1 MEVYPMTTQSNTR
14 KNLLCLVEGAL
25 LVALAQI
32 LSYLKLWE
40 LPQGGSVTI
49 GMLPIFL
56 YCARWGFGPGMLAS
70 FAYALLQ
77 LLLDGAYA
85 WGWQS
90 MIGDYILAFA
100 VLGVAG
106 LFAKMKGGFFLGT
119 IAGCIARFLVHWIV
133 GATIWGEYMPEEFF
147 GMTMTSPWFYSV
159 LYNGSYMLLDMI
171 LVLVVGAIMLKP
183 LGKYMSYQR

>member
-1 MEVYPMTTQSNTR
+1 MKTNTR
-14 KNLLCLVEGAL
+14 KKLLCLVEGAL

-90 MIGDYILAFA
+90 MVGDYILAFA

-106 LFAKMKGGFFLGT
+106 LFAKAKGGFFLGT
-119 IAGCIARFLVHWIV
+119 IAGCVARFLVHWIV
-133 GATIWGEYMPEEFF
+133 GATIWAEYMPEEFF
-147 GMTMTSPWFYSV
+147 GMTMTSPWLYSI
-159 LYNGSYMLLDMI
+159 LYNGSYMLLDML
-171 LVLVVGAIMLKP
+171 LVLVVGAVMYKP
-183 LGKYMSYQR
+183 LGKYMQYQR

>member
-1 MEVYPMTTQSNTR
+1 MKTNSHLKLR
-14 KNLLCLVEGAL
+14 ALCEGAV
-25 LVALAQI
+25 LVGLAQI
-32 LSYLKLWE
+32 LGYIKLFE
-40 LPQGGSVTI
+40 LPNGGAVNL

-106 LFAKMKGGFFLGT
+106 LFAKSKGGFFLGT
-119 IAGCIARFLVHWIV
+119 IAGCVARFLVHWIV
-133 GATIWGEYMPEEFF
+133 GATIWAAYMPEEFF
-147 GMTMTSPWFYSV
+147 GMTMTSPWFYSI

-171 LVLVVGAIMLKP
+171 LVLVVGAIMIKP
-183 LGKYMSYQR
+183 LGKYMAYQK